1 MLLTDNFAV
10 AVTVLITSAFT
21 TILAIADTT
30 ITLTVNTITSGVIIV
45 FFPVPNPLSLSTV
58 MDVMLMRVDVR
69 NCLDESNYLVNFEQM
84 TFRIFII
91 FLEPAYVYYDLNPL
105 QILNPSKN
113 DRFLLLS
120 HLYHL
125 APYLIPLIR
134 LGTIGLLTLNSF
146 SPYLTL
152 PTIEGSRMYSL
163 CSSFCPNVKQS
174 FS

>member
-1 MLLTDNFAV
+1 MLLTGNFAA

-30 ITLTVNTITSGVIIV
+30 ITLIVNTITSDVIIV
-45 FFPVPNPLSLSTV
+45 FFPIPNPPSLSTI

-91 FLEPAYVYYDLNPL
+91 FLEPASVYYDLNQL
-105 QILNPSKN
+105 QILNPLKN
-113 DRFLLLS
+113 GRFLLLS

-134 LGTIGLLTLNSF
+134 LRIIGLLILNSF
-146 SPYLTL
+146 SPYLPL
-152 PTIEGSRMYSL
+152 PTIEGSKMYSL
-163 CSSFCPNVKQS
+163 CSSLYPIIK
-174 FS
+174 